1 MKTYKTTSRK
11 WMAGLSAVCLLSL
24 LLTSCLKDKNETYVP
39 PAAFVQ
45 FIQASPGEQPL
56 DLYLNTNKVN
66 LLSIGYGD
74 RLDYFRAF
82 SGTRIVNIFTHA
94 GMSKIFSDTVNL
106 KTDSVYSMFLIN
118 KATNPGLLLLPD
130 SLVKP
135 AAGKASIRFVNVSP
149 DAPAVDL
156 AIKDTTTAF
165 VSNKAYKGYSS
176 FLPIQGGKSYTF
188 EVRQHGTNTVLATLA
203 NVNINSGQVYTIW
216 FHGLAATA
224 IDSDKL
230 KAEIITNAYYN

>member
-1 MKTYKTTSRK
+1 MKTHKITSRK
-11 WMAGLSAVCLLSL
+11 WIAGLSAVCLLSL
-24 LLTSCLKDKNETYVP
+24 MLTSCLKDKTETYVP

-45 FIQASPGEQPL
+45 FVQASPGEQPL

-66 LLSIGYGD
+66 LLPIGYGD
-74 RLDYFRAF
+74 RLDYFRAY
-82 SGTRIVNIFTHA
+82 SGTRIVNMVTHP
-94 GMSKIFSDTVNL
+94 GNSKIFSDTVNL

-130 SLVKP
+130 SLTKP
-135 AAGKASIRFVNVSP
+135 AAGKGSIRFVNVSP

-156 AIKDTTTAF
+156 AIKDTTTAL
-165 VSNKAYKGYSS
+165 VANKAFKGYSP
-176 FLPIQGGKSYTF
+176 FFPIQASKTYTF

-203 NVNINSGQVYTIW
+203 NVNIYNGQVYTIW
-216 FHGLAATA
+216 LHGLVTTT

-230 KAEIITNAYYN
+230 KAEIITNAVY

>member
-1 MKTYKTTSRK
+1 MKTHKITSRK

-24 LLTSCLKDKNETYVP
+24 LLTSCLKDKTQTYTP

-56 DLYLNTNKVN
+56 DLYLNSNKVN
-66 LLSIGYGD
+66 LLPISYGD
-74 RLDYFRAF
+74 GLDYFRAF
-82 SGTRIVNIFTHA
+82 SGTRIVNIYTHP
-94 GMSKIFSDTVNL
+94 GNSKIFSDTVNL
-106 KTDSVYSMFLIN
+106 KTDSIYSMFLIN

-130 SLVKP
+130 SLTKP

-156 AIKDTTTAF
+156 AIKDTTTAL
-165 VSNKAYKGYSS
+165 VSNKAFKGYSP
-176 FLPIQGGKSYTF
+176 FFPIQAGKTYTF
-188 EVRQHGTNTVLATLA
+188 EVRQHGTNTVLATLT
-203 NVNINSGQVYTIW
+203 NVALNNNQIYTIW
-216 FHGLAATA
+216 FHGLAVTT

-230 KAEIITNAYYN
+230 KADIITNAVY